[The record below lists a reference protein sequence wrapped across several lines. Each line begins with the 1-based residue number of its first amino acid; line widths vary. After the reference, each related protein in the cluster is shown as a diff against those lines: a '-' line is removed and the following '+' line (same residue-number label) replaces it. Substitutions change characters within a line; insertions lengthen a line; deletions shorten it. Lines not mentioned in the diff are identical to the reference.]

1 MAFSYHLLI
10 RRGGNGHAY
19 WVVNLV
25 DRVLVVFGEPGDIRY
40 RTRSTLEPGARVAP
54 GSWPDLELDI
64 ASVFFG
70 RGRKRPEE
78 AGRGR

>member
-1 MAFSYHLLI
+1 MAESSLRDDLGDKAALYAEAGI
-10 RRGGNGHAY
+10 PEY

-25 DRVLVVFGEPGDIRY
+25 DRVLVVFREPRDGSY

-64 ASVFFG
+64 ASLFS
-70 RGRKRPEE
+70 EE